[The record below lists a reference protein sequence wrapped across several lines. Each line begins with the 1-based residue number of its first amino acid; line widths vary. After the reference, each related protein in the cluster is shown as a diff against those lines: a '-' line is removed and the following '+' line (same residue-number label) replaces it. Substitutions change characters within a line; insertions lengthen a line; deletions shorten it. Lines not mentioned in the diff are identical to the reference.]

1 MFPIRDL
8 VVLLGVII
16 VLAEHVADD
25 LEGLGSSVL
34 HHELLH
40 LVLATLHHRV
50 QALGS
55 STAAIMTHMSLLLS
69 LSPAQKLDCEIYLGQ
84 SLSSQAQVTLLRS
97 IYKPD
102 VLGGRALLD
111 EALDELPD
119 VALESLLLVGAGV
132 LHQGVAGSVLGVQVL
147 GGAGAQPALH
157 GLRVGLGALLHCV
170 LDSVLE
176 AAGALVLPEKWIE

>member
-1 MFPIRDL
+1 M
-8 VVLLGVII
+8 
-16 VLAEHVADD
+16 
-25 LEGLGSSVL
+25 
-34 HHELLH
+34 
-40 LVLATLHHRV
+40 
-50 QALGS
+50 
-55 STAAIMTHMSLLLS
+55 
-69 LSPAQKLDCEIYLGQ
+69 
-84 SLSSQAQVTLLRS
+84 SSQAQVTLLRS

-132 LHQGVAGSVLGVQVL
+132 LHHGVAGSVLGVQVL

-157 GLRVGLGALLHCV
+157 GLRVGLGALLHRV

-176 AAGALVLPEKWIE
+176 AAGALVLPEKLIE